1 MMRPIIGI
9 TCSLRE
15 RDGGA
20 IHELP
25 DLYVQGVRQ
34 AGGLPVLLPAVDP
47 DGATELVRE
56 LDGVIISG
64 GRDIPPDLYGEE
76 PHPAT
81 DTDGGM
87 RRRAL
92 FEIALVKA
100 MVKANKPTLG
110 ICYGCQLLNVAF
122 GGTLYQDI
130 PSQLSTSVPHKPS
143 DRSRFADHIVQIDAD
158 SQLAHLLAATH
169 FVVKSSHHQAVRVVG
184 EGLRVVATAPD
195 GVVEGVEAKDGKF
208 VIGVQWHP
216 EVQLDVEPSRRLF
229 ENFVQACKR
238 ASAKG
243 R

>member
-1 MMRPIIGI
+1 MLPIIGI

-15 RDGGA
+15 KGSSA

-25 DLYVQGVRQ
+25 DRYVQGVWR
-34 AGGLPVLLPAVDP
+34 AGGVPVLLPAFDP
-47 DGATELVRE
+47 DGVTELARG
-56 LDGVIISG
+56 LDGLIISG
-64 GRDIPPDLYGEE
+64 GRDIPPDFYGEE

-81 DTDGGM
+81 DTDEGM
-87 RRRAL
+87 RRRVL

-130 PSQLSTSVPHKPS
+130 PSQLNTPVIHKLP
-143 DRSRFADHIVQIDAD
+143 DRLGFAEHFVQMDAD
-158 SQLAHLLAATH
+158 SRLACLLASTC
-169 FVVKSSHHQAVRVVG
+169 FFVKSSHHQAVRVVG
-184 EGLRVVATAPD
+184 EGLRVFATAPD
-195 GVVEGVEAKDGKF
+195 GVVEGLEAKDGSF

-216 EVQLDVEPSRRLF
+216 EEQLDDEISRRLF
-229 ENFVQACKR
+229 ESFVKACSR
-238 ASAKG
+238 AVRA